1 MVTRE
6 MLYTLPIIF
15 IIVVSI
21 FLAFKAKR
29 YNNVPQESFV
39 RNKSKEENN
48 KEIR

>member
-1 MVTRE
+1 MATHE

-21 FLAFKAKR
+21 FLAFKPKR

-39 RNKSKEENN
+39 KNKSKEENN